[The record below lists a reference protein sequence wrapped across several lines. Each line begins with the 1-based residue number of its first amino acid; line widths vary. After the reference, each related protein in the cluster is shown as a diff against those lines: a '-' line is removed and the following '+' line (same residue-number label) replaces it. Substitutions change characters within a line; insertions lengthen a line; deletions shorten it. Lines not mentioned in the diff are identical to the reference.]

1 MCTETLRDQHDW
13 CSKHPQRCQRGQA
26 LLELL
31 VAMLAIVPVFFGVA
45 WLARMQDMQQ
55 ATIAAAR
62 ALAFECTVRPQACS
76 AAAHATS
83 ESGGSAQHRPSAQSE
98 KFAEELRKRLF
109 AAPRSSLRSD
119 DNATGEVSSAN
130 GNALWVDRTGK
141 PLLERFE
148 DVSIEIAPVR
158 FNSPF
163 AFAGGQGDRSFPG
176 AVRLLSELGGPGRF
190 GLGLE
195 AGFIDARVQVDVA
208 RSRPSDGW
216 LRRMTAMPITLKARL
231 SILTD
236 SWTASGPYGSA
247 PDSVQTRVD
256 AGARLPGIEPA
267 LRAAWLPVR
276 GLLATGALLG
286 FESRASE
293 FKPYQID
300 VDLVPPDRLGLSAGG
315 AVSTDPNADPL
326 TPSLP
331 AELPSA
337 GANAP

>member
-1 MCTETLRDQHDW
+1 MCAETLRDQHDQHDRHN
-13 CSKHPQRCQRGQA
+13 KRGQRGQA

-62 ALAFECTVRPQACS
+62 ALAFECTVRPHECT
-76 AAAHATS
+76 AAQATS
-83 ESGGSAQHRPSAQSE
+83 DPGGSTQNGQSAQSE
-98 KFAEELRKRLF
+98 KFASELRKRLF
-109 AAPRSSLRSD
+109 AAPRAGLRSD
-119 DNATGEVSSAN
+119 DNANGEVTAAN
-130 GNALWVDRTGK
+130 GNALWTDRTGK

-148 DVSIEIAPVR
+148 DVSIEISPVR

-190 GLGLE
+190 GLDLE
-195 AGFIDARVQVDVA
+195 AGFIDARVQVEVA
-208 RSRPSDGW
+208 RSRPDDGW
-216 LRRMTAMPITLKARL
+216 IKRMTAMPLTLKAHL

-236 SWTASGPYGSA
+236 AWTASGPYGSA
-247 PDSVQTRVD
+247 PDTVQTRAD
-256 AGARLPGIEPA
+256 AGARLPGVEPA

-276 GLLATGALLG
+276 GLLATGSLLG

-293 FKPYQID
+293 FKPYEID

-315 AVSTDPNADPL
+315 AASTAPNTDPL

>member
-1 MCTETLRDQHDW
+1 MCAETRRDRHDQHN
-13 CSKHPQRCQRGQA
+13 KRGQRGQA

-62 ALAFECTVRPQACS
+62 ALAFECTVRPRECS
-76 AAAHATS
+76 AAAQATS
-83 ESGGSAQHRPSAQSE
+83 DPAGSAQNGQSAHSD
-98 KFAEELRKRLF
+98 KFAAELRKRLF
-109 AAPRSSLRSD
+109 AAPRAGLRSD
-119 DNATGEVSSAN
+119 DNAAGAVTAAN

-190 GLGLE
+190 GLDLE

-208 RSRPSDGW
+208 RSRPGDGW
-216 LRRMTAMPITLKARL
+216 IRRMTAMPLTLKARL

-236 SWTASGPYGSA
+236 SWTASGPYGGA

-276 GLLATGALLG
+276 GLLGTGSLLG

-293 FKPYQID
+293 FRPYEID
-300 VDLVPPDRLGLSAGG
+300 VDRVPPDRLGLSAGG
-315 AVSTDPNADPL
+315 AGSADPVTDPLIA
-326 TPSLP
+326 TLP
-331 AELPSA
+331 AELPSV

>member
-1 MCTETLRDQHDW
+1 
-13 CSKHPQRCQRGQA
+13 
-26 LLELL
+26 
-31 VAMLAIVPVFFGVA
+31 
-45 WLARMQDMQQ
+45 
-55 ATIAAAR
+55 
-62 ALAFECTVRPQACS
+62 
-76 AAAHATS
+76 
-83 ESGGSAQHRPSAQSE
+83 
-98 KFAEELRKRLF
+98 
-109 AAPRSSLRSD
+109 
-119 DNATGEVSSAN
+119 
-130 GNALWVDRTGK
+130 
-141 PLLERFE
+141 
-148 DVSIEIAPVR
+148 
-158 FNSPF
+158 
-163 AFAGGQGDRSFPG
+163 
-176 AVRLLSELGGPGRF
+176 LGGPGRF
-190 GLGLE
+190 GLDLE

-331 AELPSA
+331 AELASA

>member
-1 MCTETLRDQHDW
+1 MCIETSRNRRD
-13 CSKHPQRCQRGQA
+13 QRGQA

-45 WLARMQDMQQ
+45 WLAKMQDMQQ

-62 ALAFECTVRPQACS
+62 ALAFECTVRPQAC
-76 AAAHATS
+76 AAAVKVTN
-83 ESGGSAQHRPSAQSE
+83 ELRGSAHAGQSAQSGT
-98 KFAEELRKRLF
+98 FAAEIRKRLF
-109 AAPRSSLRSD
+109 AEPRSGLRSD
-119 DNATGEVSSAN
+119 DNAAGNVTAAN

-163 AFAGGQGDRSFPG
+163 AFAGGQGERSFPG

-190 GLGLE
+190 GLDLE
-195 AGFIDARVQVDVA
+195 SGFIDARVQVEVA
-208 RSRPSDGW
+208 RSRPGDGW
-216 LRRMTAMPITLKARL
+216 IRHMTAMPLTLKAHL

-256 AGARLPGIEPA
+256 AGARIPGIEPA

-276 GLLATGALLG
+276 ALLGTGSLLG

-293 FKPYQID
+293 FRPYEID
-300 VDLVPPDRLGLSAGG
+300 VDLVPPDRLGLSAGAAG
-315 AVSTDPNADPL
+315 SADPTTVPL
-326 TPSLP
+326 SPSLP
-331 AELPSA
+331 PEMPSA